1 MNNCIEI
8 VFETEKQPVAAGIVS
23 KRKTVETEFFG
34 APNERTIYRGDY
46 TVTPSE
52 DTQTLETQGL
62 LMSANVVIYP
72 IPQNYGLITQ
82 IGSMIRIS

>member
-8 VFETEKQPVAAGIVS
+8 IFETERQPVAAGVVS

-34 APNERTIYRGDY
+34 APKEHAIYRGDY

-52 DTQTLETQGL
+52 EAQTLETQGL
-62 LMSANVVIYP
+62 LMSTNVVINP
-72 IPQNYGLITQ
+72 IPQNYGRITQ